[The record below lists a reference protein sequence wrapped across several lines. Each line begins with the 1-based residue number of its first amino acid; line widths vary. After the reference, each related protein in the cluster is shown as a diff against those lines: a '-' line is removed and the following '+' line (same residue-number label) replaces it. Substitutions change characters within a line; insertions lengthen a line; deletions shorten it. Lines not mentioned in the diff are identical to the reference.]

1 MNNLTEMPNLIEPGM
16 KHVLKKALNNFHK
29 FRNNNYNYYFNLT
42 LFIVTILAIMLFL
55 NSRYKGYITKEEK
68 EEKERIKKEYIISKL
83 MLYSDMQAKNKKNNN
98 LITDLP
104 IWDNHPEKQ
113 NLSIKN
119 INLN

>member
-16 KHVLKKALNNFHK
+16 KNVLKKALNNFHK

-68 EEKERIKKEYIISKL
+68 EEKER
-83 MLYSDMQAKNKKNNN
+83 
-98 LITDLP
+98 
-104 IWDNHPEKQ
+104 
-113 NLSIKN
+113 
-119 INLN
+119 